1 MRERGTSYN
10 WPSVKRVSI
19 TASVNPAVI
28 RLAEILVANA
38 LHTILSTMA
47 WYMVVN
53 IEAEKD
59 IVI

>member
-28 RLAEILVANA
+28 LLAEILVANA
-38 LHTILSTMA
+38 LHAILSTMA
-47 WYMVVN
+47 CYMIVN
-53 IEAEKD
+53 IEAEKG